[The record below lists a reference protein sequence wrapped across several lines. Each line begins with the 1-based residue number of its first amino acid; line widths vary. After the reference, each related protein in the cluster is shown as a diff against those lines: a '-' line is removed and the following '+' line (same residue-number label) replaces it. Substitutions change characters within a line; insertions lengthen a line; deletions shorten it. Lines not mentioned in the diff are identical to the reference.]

1 MVRTRQTARKCT
13 GGPAPAYVAQFVP
26 APAPAPVPAPAPA
39 PPQPMED
46 VEEDPEM
53 LYYYV
58 EDEDGQ
64 LMPVDSPAHPAPEA
78 DAPPPPPAIPAPD
91 APAPAAAGGDPDDS
105 GDDSDDSEDEGDGED
120 SEGDGQSNNDQ
131 GDSSNNNSNSSGGQQ
146 GNGPRV
152 ITRNV
157 ITSLVE
163 PGYFSLLL
171 QDVLTELGNNVNP
184 LYFTYHYTDSAI
196 GDYYITEVHIRER
209 MEGDHG
215 MKTSSAHDSTMP
227 HSTYATS
234 ISSAARRA
242 LWSLCH
248 THRQVLHTT
257 EYRHVPRRASGSEQT
272 MVALG
277 EDGEHRVSTL
287 ARVTAALNTDLE
299 CLTTEYEETHE
310 KLREAQDRI
319 SQLEAQLTG
328 QAPPPD

>member
-1 MVRTRQTARKCT
+1 
-13 GGPAPAYVAQFVP
+13 
-26 APAPAPVPAPAPA
+26 
-39 PPQPMED
+39 MEV

-64 LMPVDSPAHPAPEA
+64 LVPVDSPAHPAPEA

-105 GDDSDDSEDEGDGED
+105 GDDSEDEGDGED

-131 GDSSNNNSNSSGGQQ
+131 GDSSNNNNNSSGGQQ

-163 PGYFSLLL
+163 PGYFSLFL

-209 MEGDHG
+209 GEGDHG
-215 MKTSSAHDSTMP
+215 MKTSSAHDSTTP
-227 HSTYATS
+227 HSTYAAS
-234 ISSAARRA
+234 ISSASRRA

-248 THRQVLHTT
+248 THCQVLHTT
-257 EYRHVPRRASGSEQT
+257 EYRHVPRRASGS
-272 MVALG
+272 
-277 EDGEHRVSTL
+277 D
-287 ARVTAALNTDLE
+287 VTPRPRA
-299 CLTTEYEETHE
+299 
-310 KLREAQDRI
+310 
-319 SQLEAQLTG
+319 
-328 QAPPPD
+328 